1 MSAQRHIVLAV
12 AAHPDDIEFMMA
24 GTLLRLKDAG
34 GEIHMWN
41 LANGHCGTA
50 RHAREEIIRLRAAE
64 AEASAR
70 LAGAFS
76 HPPLFDDLGIFY
88 DRPSLA
94 RVAAVVREIR
104 PSIVL
109 TQSPQDYMEDHQNT
123 CRLVV
128 TAVFS
133 RGMCNFETDPG
144 RAPYDAPVAVYH
156 AHPHGL
162 KDGLGQPVASD
173 AYVNV
178 AQVMARK
185 RDMLACHTSQK
196 EWLDVSQGMDA
207 YLNEMERIS
216 TEVGRVSGRFTHAE
230 GWRLH
235 STLGFGPEGFNPM
248 RELLKEDYDGT
259 TAE

>member
-1 MSAQRHIVLAV
+1 
-12 AAHPDDIEFMMA
+12 
-24 GTLLRLKDAG
+24 
-34 GEIHMWN
+34 
-41 LANGHCGTA
+41 
-50 RHAREEIIRLRAAE
+50 
-64 AEASAR
+64 
-70 LAGAFS
+70 
-76 HPPLFDDLGIFY
+76 
-88 DRPSLA
+88 
-94 RVAAVVREIR
+94 
-104 PSIVL
+104 
-109 TQSPQDYMEDHQNT
+109 
-123 CRLVV
+123 
-128 TAVFS
+128 
-133 RGMCNFETDPG
+133 MCNFETDPG